1 MDIRDLNFEV
11 EKLKSTKGVKY
22 AQAAT
27 ATLHKDWLDI
37 KSVDVGVQK
46 NLTNLFSSKEKL
58 KFEKRLKA
66 HEAFRKYHKQ
76 GELRKGDHQADLTQ
90 VFQI

>member
-11 EKLKSTKGVKY
+11 VKLKSTEGVDS

-37 KSVDVGVQK
+37 DQVDVSVQK
-46 NLTNLFSSKEKL
+46 GLSNLFSSKEKL
-58 KFEKRLKA
+58 KLEKQLKA
-66 HEAFRKYHKQ
+66 HEALKKYHEQ
-76 GELRKGDHQADLTQ
+76 GEPRKGNYPTDLT
-90 VFQI
+90 